1 MAPRRR
7 PVTANTTRPAS
18 PPRSFTARLATFRQT
33 HLFNDEPISY
43 NTKNGQL
50 HPPEWLAQQG
60 LYYTPT
66 SLKSRYTVTCSTCGT
81 VISQPLLRSTDVARL
96 HLQQSPQCS
105 IARIWVFRSNNDR
118 EHEPVD
124 AAFIPDVT
132 AAQGVAVRESTFTNN
147 GIWTHEFPDID
158 IMTQSGLYYD
168 PLSER
173 PQEDG
178 TAILDDRVICM
189 YCGLN
194 LEEWERGDDVIS
206 AHRDANPACYVFRSK
221 EELVPIQAPVSDSRY
236 SPGVDFDVHMHD
248 EDDDNDDGMP
258 VQFDNA
264 DEYGDN
270 DIPIRGLEG
279 EDHSVVSIESATT
292 TTTTTALPVEIVEVD
307 EVEEYLLQDDRRD
320 ATSRDV
326 RTVEI
331 PSVKSSE
338 LSQFFTEMDL
348 ESEHEAGASYFAAR
362 KKQRTAESQHGLER
376 TNLEPMVAEED
387 EKAHE
392 EQPIA
397 EQVEEIEEVEETE
410 KEVAEQ
416 PEQTSVDEPAQL
428 ASDGKDDANDDD
440 IDMNHNDF
448 EVNSHDYG
456 AFQQLIPQNDVI
468 DVISQKDAEA
478 APSAAVDEDAILG
491 GVATVVAYKVNGI
504 IEANNVPDNDI
515 ATPAPTNKEDATA
528 FTSDAHALEDVS
540 KEVVAAPASVSDDT
554 SNEEAEL
561 SRVKQLES
569 ELKLLKLQIEKLQ
582 NQSVPVISHILKPA
596 ESDLTRTEE
605 PVVNND
611 VVESE
616 REELKVADGPT
627 EIETEDVVAE
637 KKNEEASTEKSQN
650 NTGNEIA
657 SEEVL
662 EHEEMEVDQSSLV
675 EMGIKIEEENPAD
688 ACKTQTV
695 IKEEKVDSQ
704 LLPPPLK
711 KSNKNRTRKEKEK
724 KKRGHDVEEVRD
736 DDPLAF
742 KPKKARHKKKKR
754 SIRREKEVPAADDAE
769 TVIKIEPA
777 IGLAA
782 DDAENTSR
790 NETSEIPTEADQS
803 KQDQRIEDVSNGEH
817 FLQSGFVPG
826 AHRVKKSNIEEN
838 YHDDDAEKEN
848 VNPTNFENDE
858 SYNDTSPTLLRK
870 NAEGRTKEKGKE
882 KHETKGLNDNS
893 NLAFQLDLGLNL
905 SHEYIANNQSTPYA
919 SNVRDALEMSSENP
933 PVAPSIAATSGEK
946 LGVSDIAPESTSWA
960 PLDSSKCHTVYADVK
975 EAVGYVKEV
984 LESPYELLGE
994 DLDGLL
1000 TEFVG
1005 AIPPEQLGMSVREWM
1020 RCQEEQAVAL
1030 VEEKAELLQR
1040 QLHAARAAAEAYLET
1055 L

>member
-1 MAPRRR
+1 
-7 PVTANTTRPAS
+7 
-18 PPRSFTARLATFRQT
+18 
-33 HLFNDEPISY
+33 
-43 NTKNGQL
+43 L

-66 SLKSRYTVTCSTCGT
+66 SLKSRYTATCSTCGT
-81 VISQPLLRSTDVARL
+81 VISQPLLKSTEVARL
-96 HLQQSPQCS
+96 HLQQSPQCP
-105 IARIWVFRSNNDR
+105 IARIWVYRSSNDR
-118 EHEPVD
+118 DDKLVD
-124 AAFIPDVT
+124 TAFIPDVT

-147 GIWTHEFPDID
+147 GIWTHEFPDVD
-158 IMTQSGLYYD
+158 TMTQSGLYYD

-173 PQEDG
+173 LQEDG
-178 TAILDDRVICM
+178 TVILDDRVICM

-194 LEEWERGDDVIS
+194 LEEWERGDDVVS

-221 EELVPIQAPVSDSRY
+221 GELVPIQAPVSDSRY

-248 EDDDNDDGMP
+248 ENDDDDMP
-258 VQFDNA
+258 AQFDNA

-270 DIPIRGLEG
+270 NIPIRDLEG

-362 KKQRTAESQHGLER
+362 KKQRMAESQHGLER

-387 EKAHE
+387 EKVHE
-392 EQPIA
+392 EQQVA

-410 KEVAEQ
+410 KEVAGQ
-416 PEQTSVDEPAQL
+416 PEQTSSVGEPAQL

-448 EVNSHDYG
+448 DFDVNSHDYS

-468 DVISQKDAEA
+468 DVISAKLQKDAEA
-478 APSAAVDEDAILG
+478 AASADVDEDAVLG
-491 GVATVVAYKVNGI
+491 DVATVDANKVNGI
-504 IEANNVPDNDI
+504 IEVNNVPDNDI

-528 FTSDAHALEDVS
+528 LISDAHALGDVS
-540 KEVVAAPASVSDDT
+540 KEVVVAPASVSDDT
-554 SNEEAEL
+554 SNKEAEL

-582 NQSVPVISHILKPA
+582 NQSVPVISHKLQPA
-596 ESDLTRTEE
+596 ESGPTRSEE

-616 REELKVADGPT
+616 REELQLANGPT
-627 EIETEDVVAE
+627 EIETEDVVE
-637 KKNEEASTEKSQN
+637 EEKNEEATTEKSQI

-657 SEEVL
+657 SEKVL
-662 EHEEMEVDQSSLV
+662 EHEEMEVDQSPLI

-688 ACKTQTV
+688 AYKTQAV

-704 LLPPPLK
+704 LPPPPLK
-711 KSNKNRTRKEKEK
+711 KSNKNKTKKEK
-724 KKRGHDVEEVRD
+724 KKRGHDVEEIRD

-769 TVIKIEPA
+769 TVIKIEPT

-803 KQDQRIEDVSNGEH
+803 KQDQRTEDVSNGEH

-838 YHDDDAEKEN
+838 YHHDDAEKEN
-848 VNPTNFENDE
+848 VNPTTFENDE

-870 NAEGRTKEKGKE
+870 NAERRTKEKE

-919 SNVRDALEMSSENP
+919 SNVRNALEMSSENP
-933 PVAPSIAATSGEK
+933 PIAPSTAATSGEK